1 MHKNNKFI
9 AIFLAIFALLS
20 FGCQPNSSILN
31 SQKSDDK
38 PAMTSNGENVERPQ
52 DEFEFALK
60 RMQKSGFT
68 QIFVMRRSDGGTIDR
83 EDGKYIK
90 QNSPPGTNQFVLTDK
105 DRAVIAGSNFPFT
118 PENLV
123 MLREKF
129 EVEDFSPPSE
139 PETNILFKLDTY

>member
-1 MHKNNKFI
+1 MRNKFI
-9 AIFLAIFALLS
+9 TIYLAIFALLS

-38 PAMTSNGENVERPQ
+38 PAMTSENENVERPQ

-68 QIFVMRRSDGGTIDR
+68 QIFVMRRSDGGTIDK

-105 DRAVIAGSNFPFT
+105 SRAVIAGSNFPFSE
-118 PENLV
+118 ENLV
-123 MLREKF
+123 ILRERF
-129 EVEDFSPPSE
+129 AVEDFSPKDENATS
-139 PETNILFKLDTY
+139 ETNVNQ

>member
-1 MHKNNKFI
+1 MRNKI
-9 AIFLAIFALLS
+9 ITLFLTVFVVSI

-31 SQKSDDK
+31 SQKSGDK
-38 PAMTSNGENVERPQ
+38 PTTTSNNENVERPQ

-68 QIFVMRRSDGGTIDR
+68 QIFVMRRSDGGTIDK

-118 PENLV
+118 PENLE

-129 EVEDFSPPSE
+129 SVEDFSPKE
-139 PETNILFKLDTY
+139 NTETNTNSN